1 MAVKRLEQR
10 ADITNLPRPI
20 MTMTITSNYLRRVAT
35 PTLIIL
41 GVFIPSTGKAQ
52 SEDVTA
58 PRNAVVSAAGARVI
72 RISARSGYL
81 NVTGRPGLTQVRVT
95 GVARASSRR
104 ILDDIKLQ
112 AERQGDEV
120 LIKVIMPDM
129 ESDHSSWDLFR
140 GNHRQQLDLDIEV
153 PTNIRLDVEDGSGE
167 LKIRGTGAVEL
178 SDGSGDLEL
187 SGITGD
193 VRIKDGSGNVVLR
206 GVGGDVEVD
215 DGSGNI
221 DADNITGNF
230 TIGDDGSGSV
240 DISGVGGTMRIESK
254 GSGGVNVDRVGGDF
268 IVDRKGSGSIEYSTV
283 KGRVSVPERRRRNRG

>member
-10 ADITNLPRPI
+10 ADHRNFPRPI
-20 MTMTITSNYLRRVAT
+20 TTMTITNKSLRRAAT

-41 GVFIPSTGKAQ
+41 GVFIPSSGKAQ
-52 SEDVTA
+52 SDDVTA
-58 PRNAVVSAAGARVI
+58 PRNAVVSAAGAHVI

-104 ILDDIKLQ
+104 MLDEIKLQ

-120 LIKVIMPDM
+120 LIKVIMPD
-129 ESDHSSWDLFR
+129 SDHNLWDVFQ
-140 GNHRQQLDLDIEV
+140 GEHRQQLDLDIEV
-153 PTNIRLDVEDGSGE
+153 PTNIPLDVADGSGE
-167 LKIRGTGAVEL
+167 LKIRGTGPVAL

-193 VRIKDGSGNVVLR
+193 VRINDGSGNVVLK

-215 DGSGNI
+215 DGSGSI
-221 DADNITGNF
+221 DADNVTGNF
-230 TIGDDGSGSV
+230 TIGNDGSGSV
-240 DISGVGGTMRIESK
+240 DVSGVGGTMRIESK

-268 IVDRKGSGSIEYSTV
+268 IVDRKGSGSIEYNTV